1 MTTASATTARVERIA
16 MGVTCV
22 ATVVGIDSIDLAV
35 RCLDLVEE
43 FESLWSRFIPTSDIS
58 RLNSANGQPTLVDE
72 KTLTLLHHMIA
83 AHQATDGAY
92 NPTRLPLQIATG
104 DASSL
109 INDRRTELPA
119 DAAVFSQLSGI
130 HIFHDGKVSLP
141 RGMTLDAGGIGKGLA
156 ADLILQ
162 FALEHG
168 AQAACINLGGDMA
181 INTGDSVGW
190 DVEILSP
197 IDSEVILDT
206 VRIAVGA
213 VATSSLFARQRTRAG
228 ITSHLFSDSSAHDTQ
243 HTVGATVIA
252 NSAAWSEAWT
262 KYAILSNPAQAI
274 DTLTQVGLAGMLISA
289 DGHTTR
295 TESWKTFTH
304 D

>member
-1 MTTASATTARVERIA
+1 

-22 ATVVGIDSIDLAV
+22 VTVVGSNSHEIALQ
-35 RCLDLVEE
+35 CLDLVEE
-43 FESLWSRFIPTSDIS
+43 LESLWSRFIPTSDIS
-58 RLNSANGQPTLVDE
+58 RLNIANGQPTVVDE
-72 KTLTLLHHMIA
+72 RTLTLIHHMIA

-92 NPTRLPLQIATG
+92 NPTRLPLQIAAG
-104 DASSL
+104 DAHSL
-109 INDRRTELPA
+109 INDRNTELA
-119 DAAVFSQLSGI
+119 TDSIVFPQLSGI

-156 ADLILQ
+156 ADLILRV
-162 FALEHG
+162 ALEQG
-168 AQAACINLGGDMA
+168 ADGACINLGGDMA
-181 INTGDSVGW
+181 INTGDSIGW
-190 DVEILSP
+190 DVEIISP
-197 IDSEVILDT
+197 IDHGVVLDT
-206 VRIAVGA
+206 IRITVGG
-213 VATSSLFARQRTRAG
+213 VATSSLFARQRNSAG
-228 ITSHLFSDSSAHDTQ
+228 IASHLFSDSSAHDTQ

-274 DTLTQVGLAGMLISA
+274 DTLTSTGLAALLVSA

-295 TESWKTFTH
+295 SESWKTFTN

>member
-43 FESLWSRFIPTSDIS
+43 IESLWSRFIPTSDIS
-58 RLNSANGQPTLVDE
+58 RLNSANGQPTVVDE
-72 KTLTLLHHMIA
+72 KTLTLIHHMIA
-83 AHQATDGAY
+83 AHQATEGAY
-92 NPTRLPLQIATG
+92 NPTRLPLQIAAG
-104 DASSL
+104 DTQSL
-109 INDRRTELPA
+109 INDRSTTL
-119 DAAVFSQLSGI
+119 AASATVFSHLSGI
-130 HIFHDGKVSLP
+130 QIFHDGKVSLP

-156 ADLILQ
+156 ADLILR

-181 INTGDSVGW
+181 INTGDSIGW

-197 IDSEVILDT
+197 IDPAIILDT
-206 VRIAVGA
+206 VRISVGG
-213 VATSSLFARQRTRAG
+213 VATSSLFARQRNSAG
-228 ITSHLFSDSSAHDTQ
+228 IASHLFTDSSAHDTQ

-262 KYAILSNPAQAI
+262 KYAILNNPGQAI
-274 DTLTQVGLAGMLISA
+274 ETLTSTGLAAMLVSA

>member
-1 MTTASATTARVERIA
+1 
-16 MGVTCV
+16 
-22 ATVVGIDSIDLAV
+22 
-35 RCLDLVEE
+35 
-43 FESLWSRFIPTSDIS
+43 
-58 RLNSANGQPTLVDE
+58 VDE
-72 KTLTLLHHMIA
+72 RTLTLIQHMIA

-92 NPTRLPLQIATG
+92 NPTLLPLQIAAG
-104 DASSL
+104 DSNSL
-109 INDRRTELPA
+109 INDKNTELA
-119 DAAVFSQLSGI
+119 TGSIVYSQLSGI

-141 RGMTLDAGGIGKGLA
+141 RDMTLDAGGIGKGLA

-162 FALEHG
+162 FALEQG
-168 AQAACINLGGDMA
+168 ADGACINLGGDMA

-197 IDSEVILDT
+197 VDPGVILDT
-206 VRIAVGA
+206 ARIAVGA
-213 VATSSLFARQRTRAG
+213 VATSSLFARQRTSAR
-228 ITSHLFSDSSAHDTQ
+228 INSHLFNTSSAHDTN

-274 DTLTQVGLAGMLISA
+274 DTLTSTGLAAMLVSA
-289 DGHTTR
+289 DGHTTQ

>member
-1 MTTASATTARVERIA
+1 M
-16 MGVTCV
+16 

-43 FESLWSRFIPTSDIS
+43 IESLWSRFIPTSDIS
-58 RLNSANGQPTLVDE
+58 RLNSANGQPTVVDE
-72 KTLTLLHHMIA
+72 KTLTLIHHMIA
-83 AHQATDGAY
+83 AHQATEGAY
-92 NPTRLPLQIATG
+92 NPTRLPLQIAAG
-104 DASSL
+104 DTQSL
-109 INDRRTELPA
+109 INDRSTTL
-119 DAAVFSQLSGI
+119 AASATVFSHLSGI
-130 HIFHDGKVSLP
+130 QIFHDGKVSLP

-162 FALEHG
+162 FILELG

-181 INTGDSVGW
+181 INTGDSIGW

-197 IDSEVILDT
+197 IDPSVILDT
-206 VRIAVGA
+206 VRISVGG
-213 VATSSLFARQRTRAG
+213 VATSSLFARQRTSAG
-228 ITSHLFSDSSAHDTQ
+228 ITSHLFTNSSAHDTQ

-274 DTLTQVGLAGMLISA
+274 DTLTSTGLAAMIVSA

>member
-1 MTTASATTARVERIA
+1 MTAASATTARVERIA

-22 ATVVGIDSIDLAV
+22 ATVVGFDSHDLAV

-43 FESLWSRFIPTSDIS
+43 IESLWSRFIPTSDIS
-58 RLNSANGQPTLVDE
+58 RLNSADGQPTVVDD

-83 AHQATDGAY
+83 AHQATEGAY
-92 NPTRLPLQIATG
+92 NPTRLPLQIAAG
-104 DASSL
+104 DTQSL
-109 INDRRTELPA
+109 INDRSTTLAP
-119 DAAVFSQLSGI
+119 DATVYSHLSGI
-130 HIFHDGKVSLP
+130 QIFHDGKVSLP

-156 ADLILQ
+156 ADFILQ
-162 FALEHG
+162 FALEQG

-181 INTGDSVGW
+181 INTGDSIGW

-197 IDSEVILDT
+197 LDADVILDT
-206 VRIAVGA
+206 VRISVGG
-213 VATSSLFARQRTRAG
+213 VATSSLFARQRNSAG
-228 ITSHLFSDSSAHDTQ
+228 IASHLFTDSSAHDTQ

-274 DTLTQVGLAGMLISA
+274 DALTNTGLAAMLVSA
-289 DGHTTR
+289 DGHTTK

>member
-1 MTTASATTARVERIA
+1 MATTSATTARVERIA

-22 ATVVGIDSIDLAV
+22 ATVVGIGSHDLAV
-35 RCLDLVEE
+35 DCLDLVEE
-43 FESLWSRFIPTSDIS
+43 LESLWSRFIPTSDIS
-58 RLNSANGQPTLVDE
+58 QLNSANGQPTVVDRR
-72 KTLTLLHHMIA
+72 TLTLIHHMIA

-92 NPTRLPLQIATG
+92 NPTRLPLQIAAG

-109 INDRRTELPA
+109 ITDRRTELPA
-119 DAAVFSQLSGI
+119 DAVVFSHLSGI

-162 FALEHG
+162 FALEQG

-181 INTGDSVGW
+181 INTGDSIGW

-213 VATSSLFARQRTRAG
+213 VATSSLFARQRNGAG
-228 ITSHLFSDSSAHDTQ
+228 ITSHLFTDSSAHDTQ

-262 KYAILSNPAQAI
+262 KYAILSNPTQAI
-274 DTLTQVGLAGMLISA
+274 DTLTSTGLAAMLVSA

-295 TESWKTFTH
+295 TQSWKTFTH

>member
-1 MTTASATTARVERIA
+1 MNSASVTTSRVERIA

-22 ATVVGIDSIDLAV
+22 ATVVGTDSQEIALH
-35 RCLDLVEE
+35 CLDLVEE

-58 RLNSANGQPTLVDE
+58 RLNRANGQPTAVDGR
-72 KTLTLLHHMIA
+72 TLTLIHHMIA
-83 AHQATDGAY
+83 AHQATEGAY
-92 NPTRLPLQIATG
+92 NPTLLPLQIAAG
-104 DASSL
+104 DTSSL

-119 DAAVFSQLSGI
+119 DATVFSQLSGI

-162 FALEHG
+162 FALEQG
-168 AQAACINLGGDMA
+168 ADGACINLGGDMA

-197 IDSEVILDT
+197 VDPEVILDT
-206 VRIAVGA
+206 ARIAVGA
-213 VATSSLFARQRTRAG
+213 VATSSLFARQRTSAG
-228 ITSHLFSDSSAHDTQ
+228 INSHLFNTSSAHDTN

-262 KYAILSNPAQAI
+262 KYAILSNPARAI
-274 DTLTQVGLAGMLISA
+274 DTLTSTGLAAMLVSA
-289 DGHTTR
+289 DGHTTQ

>member
-1 MTTASATTARVERIA
+1 

-22 ATVVGIDSIDLAV
+22 VTVVGSNSHEIALH
-35 RCLDLVEE
+35 CLDVVEE
-43 FESLWSRFIPTSDIS
+43 LESLWSRFIPTSDIS
-58 RLNSANGQPTLVDE
+58 RLNIANGQPTVVDE
-72 KTLTLLHHMIA
+72 RTLTLIHHMIA

-92 NPTRLPLQIATG
+92 NPTRLPLQIAAG
-104 DASSL
+104 DAHSL
-109 INDRRTELPA
+109 INDRNTELA
-119 DAAVFSQLSGI
+119 TDSIVFPQLSGI

-156 ADLILQ
+156 ADLILRV
-162 FALEHG
+162 ALEQG
-168 AQAACINLGGDMA
+168 ADGACINLGGDMA
-181 INTGDSVGW
+181 INTGDSIGW

-197 IDSEVILDT
+197 FDPGVILDT
-206 VRIAVGA
+206 VRVSVGG
-213 VATSSLFARQRTRAG
+213 VATSSLFARQRNSAG
-228 ITSHLFSDSSAHDTQ
+228 IASHLFSDSSAHDTQ

-274 DTLTQVGLAGMLISA
+274 DTLTSTGLAALLVSA

-295 TESWKTFTH
+295 SESWKTFTN

>member
-1 MTTASATTARVERIA
+1 MSSASATTARVERIA

-22 ATVVGIDSIDLAV
+22 ATVVGTNSHAIAV

-58 RLNSANGQPTLVDE
+58 RLNNANGQPTLVDE
-72 KTLTLLHHMIA
+72 RTLTLIHHMIA
-83 AHQATDGAY
+83 AHQATHGAY
-92 NPTRLPLQIATG
+92 NPTLLPLQIAAG
-104 DASSL
+104 DAQSL
-109 INDRRTELPA
+109 INDRITELLT
-119 DAAVFSQLSGI
+119 DSIVFSHLSGI
-130 HIFHDGKVSLP
+130 HVFHDGKVSLP

-162 FALEHG
+162 FALEQG

-181 INTGDSVGW
+181 INTGDSIGW
-190 DVEILSP
+190 DVEIVSP
-197 IDSEVILDT
+197 LDPDAILDT
-206 VRIAVGA
+206 VRIAVGG
-213 VATSSLFARQRTRAG
+213 VATSSLFARQRNSAG

-262 KYAILSNPAQAI
+262 K
-274 DTLTQVGLAGMLISA
+274 
-289 DGHTTR
+289 
-295 TESWKTFTH
+295 
-304 D
+304 

>member
-1 MTTASATTARVERIA
+1 MNSASVTTARVERIA

-22 ATVVGIDSIDLAV
+22 ATVVGTNSQEIAV

-58 RLNSANGQPTLVDE
+58 RLNSANGQPTVVDYR
-72 KTLTLLHHMIA
+72 TLTLIHHMIA

-92 NPTRLPLQIATG
+92 NPTRLPLQIAAG

-109 INDRRTELPA
+109 ITDRRTELPV
-119 DAAVFSQLSGI
+119 DATIFSQLSGI

-156 ADLILQ
+156 ADLILRV
-162 FALEHG
+162 ALEQG
-168 AQAACINLGGDMA
+168 AEGACINLGGDMA

-197 IDSEVILDT
+197 IDTGVILDT
-206 VRIAVGA
+206 IRIAVGG
-213 VATSSLFARQRTRAG
+213 VATSSLFARQRSSAG

-243 HTVGATVIA
+243 HTVGATVFA

-274 DTLTQVGLAGMLISA
+274 DTLTSTGLAGMLVSA

>member
-1 MTTASATTARVERIA
+1 

-22 ATVVGIDSIDLAV
+22 VTVVGSNSHEIALH
-35 RCLDLVEE
+35 CLDLVEE
-43 FESLWSRFIPTSDIS
+43 LESLWSRFIPTSDIS
-58 RLNSANGQPTLVDE
+58 RLNIANGQPTVVDE
-72 KTLTLLHHMIA
+72 RTLTLIHHMIA

-92 NPTRLPLQIATG
+92 NPTRLPLQIAAG
-104 DASSL
+104 DAHSL
-109 INDRRTELPA
+109 INDRNTELA
-119 DAAVFSQLSGI
+119 TDSIVFPQLSGI

-156 ADLILQ
+156 ADLILRV
-162 FALEHG
+162 ALEQG
-168 AQAACINLGGDMA
+168 ADGACINLGGDMA

-190 DVEILSP
+190 DVEIISP
-197 IDSEVILDT
+197 IDHGVVLDT
-206 VRIAVGA
+206 IRITVGG
-213 VATSSLFARQRTRAG
+213 VATSSLFARQRNSAG
-228 ITSHLFSDSSAHDTQ
+228 IASHLFSDSSAHDTQ

-274 DTLTQVGLAGMLISA
+274 DTLTSTGLAALLVSA

-295 TESWKTFTH
+295 SESWKTFTN

>member
-22 ATVVGIDSIDLAV
+22 VTVVGIDSNDLALH
-35 RCLDLVEE
+35 CLDLVEE
-43 FESLWSRFIPTSDIS
+43 IESLWSRFIPTSDIS
-58 RLNSANGQPTLVDE
+58 RLNTANGQPTSVDE
-72 KTLTLLHHMIA
+72 KTLTLIHHMIA
-83 AHQATDGAY
+83 AHQATEGAY
-92 NPTRLPLQIATG
+92 NPTRLPLQIAAG
-104 DASSL
+104 DTHSL
-109 INDRRTELPA
+109 INNKFTEFPA
-119 DAAVFSQLSGI
+119 DSIVFSDLLDI

-168 AQAACINLGGDMA
+168 AEAACINLGGDMA
-181 INTGDSVGW
+181 INTGDSIGW

-197 IDSEVILDT
+197 NDSGVILDT
-206 VRIAVGA
+206 VRLSVGG
-213 VATSSLFARQRTRAG
+213 VATSSLFARQRDGAG
-228 ITSHLFSDSSAHDTQ
+228 ITSHLFNNSSAQDTN

-262 KYAILSNPAQAI
+262 KFAILSNPAQAI
-274 DTLTQVGLAGMLISA
+274 DTLTSTGLAGMLVSA
-289 DGHTTR
+289 DGHTSR

-304 D
+304 V

>member
-1 MTTASATTARVERIA
+1 

-22 ATVVGIDSIDLAV
+22 VTVVGSNSHEIALH
-35 RCLDLVEE
+35 CLDLVEE
-43 FESLWSRFIPTSDIS
+43 LESLWSRFIPTSDIS
-58 RLNSANGQPTLVDE
+58 RLNIANGQPTVVDE
-72 KTLTLLHHMIA
+72 RTLTLIHHMIA

-92 NPTRLPLQIATG
+92 NPTRLPLQIAAG
-104 DASSL
+104 DAHSL
-109 INDRRTELPA
+109 INDRNTELA
-119 DAAVFSQLSGI
+119 TDSIVFPQLSGI

-156 ADLILQ
+156 ADLILRV
-162 FALEHG
+162 ALEQG
-168 AQAACINLGGDMA
+168 ADGACINLGGDMA
-181 INTGDSVGW
+181 INTGDSIGW

-197 IDSEVILDT
+197 VDPEVILDT
-206 VRIAVGA
+206 VRISVGG
-213 VATSSLFARQRTRAG
+213 VATSSLFARQRNSAG
-228 ITSHLFSDSSAHDTQ
+228 IASHLFSDSSAHDTQ

-262 KYAILSNPAQAI
+262 KYAILSNPAQAL
-274 DTLTQVGLAGMLISA
+274 DTLTSTGLAALLVSA

-295 TESWKTFTH
+295 SESWKTFTN

>member
-1 MTTASATTARVERIA
+1 MNSASVTTARVERIA

-22 ATVVGIDSIDLAV
+22 ATVVGTNSHEIAV

-58 RLNSANGQPTLVDE
+58 RLNSANGQPTVVDDR
-72 KTLTLLHHMIA
+72 TLTLIHHMIA

-92 NPTRLPLQIATG
+92 NPTRLPLQIAAG

-109 INDRRTELPA
+109 ITDRRTELPV
-119 DAAVFSQLSGI
+119 DATIFSQLSGI

-156 ADLILQ
+156 ADLILRV
-162 FALEHG
+162 ALEQG
-168 AQAACINLGGDMA
+168 AEGACINLGGDMA

-197 IDSEVILDT
+197 IDTGVILDT
-206 VRIAVGA
+206 IRIAVGG
-213 VATSSLFARQRTRAG
+213 VATSSLFARQRTSAG

-243 HTVGATVIA
+243 HTVGATVFA

-274 DTLTQVGLAGMLISA
+274 DTLTSTGLAGMLVSA

>member
-1 MTTASATTARVERIA
+1 METASVTTARVERIA

-22 ATVVGIDSIDLAV
+22 ATVVGIDSHDLAV

-58 RLNSANGQPTLVDE
+58 RLNSANGQPTLVDDR
-72 KTLTLLHHMIA
+72 TLTLIHHMIA

-92 NPTRLPLQIATG
+92 NPTRLPLQIAAG
-104 DASSL
+104 DTQSL
-109 INDRRTELPA
+109 INDRSTTL
-119 DAAVFSQLSGI
+119 AAGATVFSHLSGI

-141 RGMTLDAGGIGKGLA
+141 RGLTLDAGGIGKGLA
-156 ADLILQ
+156 ADLILR
-162 FALEHG
+162 FALEQG
-168 AQAACINLGGDMA
+168 AKGVCINLGGDMA
-181 INTGDSVGW
+181 INTGDSIGW

-197 IDSEVILDT
+197 FDPEVVLNTIC
-206 VRIAVGA
+206 VSVGG
-213 VATSSLFARQRTRAG
+213 VATSSLFARQRTSAG
-228 ITSHLFSDSSAHDTQ
+228 ITSHLFTNSSAHDTN

-274 DTLTQVGLAGMLISA
+274 DTLTSTGLAAMLVSA
-289 DGHTTR
+289 DGHATR

-304 D
+304 E

>member
-1 MTTASATTARVERIA
+1 MATTSATTARVERIA

-22 ATVVGIDSIDLAV
+22 ATVVGIGSHDLAV
-35 RCLDLVEE
+35 DCLDLVEE
-43 FESLWSRFIPTSDIS
+43 LESLWSRFIPTSDIS
-58 RLNSANGQPTLVDE
+58 QLNSANGQPTVVDRR
-72 KTLTLLHHMIA
+72 TLTLIHHMIA

-92 NPTRLPLQIATG
+92 NPTRLPLQIAAG

-109 INDRRTELPA
+109 ITDRRTELPV
-119 DAAVFSQLSGI
+119 DATIFSQLSGI

-156 ADLILQ
+156 ADLILRV
-162 FALEHG
+162 ALEQG
-168 AQAACINLGGDMA
+168 AEGACINLGGDMA

-197 IDSEVILDT
+197 IDTGVILDT
-206 VRIAVGA
+206 IRIAVGG
-213 VATSSLFARQRTRAG
+213 VATSSLFARQRTSAG

-243 HTVGATVIA
+243 HTVGATVFA

-274 DTLTQVGLAGMLISA
+274 DTLTSTGLAGMLVSA

>member
-1 MTTASATTARVERIA
+1 MSRASATTARVERIA

-22 ATVVGIDSIDLAV
+22 ATVVGTHSHEIAV

-43 FESLWSRFIPTSDIS
+43 LESLWSRFIPTSDIS
-58 RLNSANGQPTLVDE
+58 RLNSANGQPTAVDE
-72 KTLTLLHHMIA
+72 RTLTLIQHMIA

-92 NPTRLPLQIATG
+92 NPTLLPLQIAAG
-104 DASSL
+104 DSNSL
-109 INDRRTELPA
+109 INDKNTELA
-119 DAAVFSQLSGI
+119 TGSIVYSQLSGI

-141 RGMTLDAGGIGKGLA
+141 RGMTLDAGGIGKGLT

-162 FALEHG
+162 FALEQG
-168 AQAACINLGGDMA
+168 ADGACFNLGGDMA

-197 IDSEVILDT
+197 VDPEVILDT
-206 VRIAVGA
+206 ARIAVGA
-213 VATSSLFARQRTRAG
+213 VATSSLFARQRTNAG
-228 ITSHLFSDSSAHDTQ
+228 INSHLFNTSSAHDTN

-274 DTLTQVGLAGMLISA
+274 DTLTSTGLAAMLVSA
-289 DGHTTR
+289 DGHTTQ

>member
-1 MTTASATTARVERIA
+1 
-16 MGVTCV
+16 
-22 ATVVGIDSIDLAV
+22 
-35 RCLDLVEE
+35 
-43 FESLWSRFIPTSDIS
+43 
-58 RLNSANGQPTLVDE
+58 
-72 KTLTLLHHMIA
+72 MIA

-92 NPTRLPLQIATG
+92 NPTRLPLQIAAG

-109 INDRRTELPA
+109 INDGRTELPE
-119 DAAVFSQLSGI
+119 DAVVFSQLSGI

-156 ADLILQ
+156 ADLILRV
-162 FALEHG
+162 ALEQG
-168 AQAACINLGGDMA
+168 AEGACINLGGDMA

-197 IDSEVILDT
+197 IDTGVILDT
-206 VRIAVGA
+206 IRISVGG
-213 VATSSLFARQRTRAG
+213 VATSSLFARQRHSAG
-228 ITSHLFSDSSAHDTQ
+228 IASHLFSDSSAHDTQ

-274 DTLTQVGLAGMLISA
+274 DTLTSTGLAAMLVSA
-289 DGHTTR
+289 DGQITR

>member
-1 MTTASATTARVERIA
+1 MSSASATTARVERIA

-22 ATVVGIDSIDLAV
+22 ATVVGTNPHAIAV

-58 RLNSANGQPTLVDE
+58 RLNNTNGQPTLVDE
-72 KTLTLLHHMIA
+72 RTLTLIHHMIA

-92 NPTRLPLQIATG
+92 NPTLLPLQIAAG
-104 DASSL
+104 DAQSL
-109 INDRRTELPA
+109 INDRITELLTGSI
-119 DAAVFSQLSGI
+119 VFSHLSGI
-130 HIFHDGKVSLP
+130 HVFHDRKVSLP

-162 FALEHG
+162 FALDQG
-168 AQAACINLGGDMA
+168 AEGACINLGGDMA
-181 INTGDSVGW
+181 INTGDSIGW
-190 DVEILSP
+190 DVEIVSP
-197 IDSEVILDT
+197 LDPDAILDT

-213 VATSSLFARQRTRAG
+213 VATSSLFARQRNSAG

-274 DTLTQVGLAGMLISA
+274 DTLTQAGLAGMLVSA
-289 DGHTTR
+289 DGQITR

>member
-1 MTTASATTARVERIA
+1 M
-16 MGVTCV
+16 

-35 RCLDLVEE
+35 HCLDLVEE

-156 ADLILQ
+156 ADLVLH

-213 VATSSLFARQRTRAG
+213 VATSSLFARQRNGAG
-228 ITSHLFSDSSAHDTQ
+228 ITSHLFTDSSAHDTQ

-262 KYAILSNPAQAI
+262 KYAILSNPELAI
-274 DTLTQVGLAGMLISA
+274 DTLTSTGLAAMLVSA
-289 DGHTTR
+289 NGQITQTQ
-295 TESWKTFTH
+295 SWKTFTH

>member
-1 MTTASATTARVERIA
+1 MAAASATTARVERIA

-22 ATVVGIDSIDLAV
+22 ATVVGIDSTDLAV

-58 RLNSANGQPTLVDE
+58 RLISANGQPTLVDE

-92 NPTRLPLQIATG
+92 NPTRLPLQITAG
-104 DASSL
+104 DTQSL
-109 INDRRTELPA
+109 INNRSTTL
-119 DAAVFSQLSGI
+119 AAGATVFSHLSGI
-130 HIFHDGKVSLP
+130 QIFHNGKVSLP

-162 FALEHG
+162 FVLEQG

-181 INTGDSVGW
+181 INTGDSIGW

-197 IDSEVILDT
+197 IDPGVILDT
-206 VRIAVGA
+206 VRVSVGG
-213 VATSSLFARQRTRAG
+213 VATSSLFARQRNSAG
-228 ITSHLFSDSSAHDTQ
+228 IASHLFTDSSAHDTH
-243 HTVGATVIA
+243 HTIGATVIA
-252 NSAAWSEAWT
+252 NTAAWSEAWT

-274 DTLTQVGLAGMLISA
+274 DTLTSTGLAAMLVSA

-304 D
+304 E

>member
-1 MTTASATTARVERIA
+1 MSSTSATTARVERTA

-22 ATVVGIDSIDLAV
+22 ATVVGTNSHEIAL
-35 RCLDLVEE
+35 RCLGLVEE

-58 RLNSANGQPTLVDE
+58 QLNCANGQPTAVDDR
-72 KTLTLLHHMIA
+72 TLTLIHHMIA
-83 AHQATDGAY
+83 AHQATDGAF
-92 NPTRLPLQIATG
+92 NPTRLPLQIAAG

-109 INDRRTELPA
+109 INDSRTELPT
-119 DAAVFSQLSGI
+119 DATVFSQLSGL
-130 HIFHDGKVSLP
+130 HVFHDGKVSLP

-162 FALEHG
+162 FALEQG
-168 AQAACINLGGDMA
+168 VEAACINLGGDMA

-190 DVEILSP
+190 DVEIISP
-197 IDSEVILDT
+197 IHHGVVLDT
-206 VRIAVGA
+206 VRISVGG
-213 VATSSLFARQRTRAG
+213 VATSSLFARQRTSAG
-228 ITSHLFSDSSAHDTQ
+228 ITSHLFNNSSAHDTQ

-274 DTLTQVGLAGMLISA
+274 NTLTSTGLAGMLVSA
-289 DGHTTR
+289 DGHATR

>member
-43 FESLWSRFIPTSDIS
+43 IESLWSRFIPTSDIS
-58 RLNSANGQPTLVDE
+58 RLNSANGQPTLVDDR
-72 KTLTLLHHMIA
+72 TLTLIHHMIA
-83 AHQATDGAY
+83 AHQATAGAY
-92 NPTRLPLQIATG
+92 NPTRLPLQIGAG

-119 DAAVFSQLSGI
+119 DAVVFSQLSGI

-162 FALEHG
+162 FALEQG

-181 INTGDSVGW
+181 INTGDSIGW

-197 IDSEVILDT
+197 VDPEVILDT
-206 VRIAVGA
+206 VRISVGG
-213 VATSSLFARQRTRAG
+213 VATSSLFARQRNSTG
-228 ITSHLFSDSSAHDTQ
+228 IASHLFTDSSAHDTQ

-262 KYAILSNPAQAI
+262 KYAILSNSAQAI
-274 DTLTQVGLAGMLISA
+274 EMLTSTGLAAMLVSA
-289 DGHTTR
+289 DGHATR

-304 D
+304 E

>member
-1 MTTASATTARVERIA
+1 MTAASATTARVERIA

-22 ATVVGIDSIDLAV
+22 ATVVGIDSDDLAV

-43 FESLWSRFIPTSDIS
+43 IESLWSRFIPTSDIS
-58 RLNSANGQPTLVDE
+58 RLNSADGQPTVVDD

-92 NPTRLPLQIATG
+92 NPTRLPLQIAAG
-104 DASSL
+104 DTQSL
-109 INDRRTELPA
+109 INDRSTTLAP
-119 DAAVFSQLSGI
+119 DATVYSHLSGI
-130 HIFHDGKVSLP
+130 QIFHDGKVSLP

-156 ADLILQ
+156 ADFILQ
-162 FALEHG
+162 FALEQG

-181 INTGDSVGW
+181 INTGDSIGW

-197 IDSEVILDT
+197 LDADVILDT
-206 VRIAVGA
+206 VRISVGG
-213 VATSSLFARQRTRAG
+213 VATSSLFARQRNSAG
-228 ITSHLFSDSSAHDTQ
+228 IASHLFTDSSAHDTQ

-274 DTLTQVGLAGMLISA
+274 DTLTNTGLAAMLVSA
-289 DGHTTR
+289 DGHTTK

>member
-213 VATSSLFARQRTRAG
+213 VATSSLFARQRNGAG
-228 ITSHLFSDSSAHDTQ
+228 ITSHLFTDSSAHDTQ

-262 KYAILSNPAQAI
+262 KYAILSNPELAI
-274 DTLTQVGLAGMLISA
+274 DTLTSTGLAAMLVSA
-289 DGHTTR
+289 NGQITR

>member
-1 MTTASATTARVERIA
+1 
-16 MGVTCV
+16 
-22 ATVVGIDSIDLAV
+22 
-35 RCLDLVEE
+35 
-43 FESLWSRFIPTSDIS
+43 
-58 RLNSANGQPTLVDE
+58 
-72 KTLTLLHHMIA
+72 MIA

-92 NPTRLPLQIATG
+92 NPTLLPLQIAAG
-104 DASSL
+104 DTNSL
-109 INDRRTELPA
+109 INDRNTELAA
-119 DAAVFSQLSGI
+119 DSIVYSQLSGI

-156 ADLILQ
+156 ADFILRV
-162 FALEHG
+162 ALEQG
-168 AQAACINLGGDMA
+168 AEGACINLGGDMA

-197 IDSEVILDT
+197 VDPEVILDT
-206 VRIAVGA
+206 ARIAVGA
-213 VATSSLFARQRTRAG
+213 VATSSLFARQRTKAG
-228 ITSHLFSDSSAHDTQ
+228 INSHLFNTSSAHDTN

-274 DTLTQVGLAGMLISA
+274 DTLTRAGLAAMLVSA
-289 DGHTTR
+289 DGHTTQ

>member
-1 MTTASATTARVERIA
+1 MSSASATTARVERIA

-22 ATVVGIDSIDLAV
+22 ATVVGANSHEIAL
-35 RCLDLVEE
+35 RCLNLVQE

-58 RLNSANGQPTLVDE
+58 QLNCANGQPTAVDE
-72 KTLTLLHHMIA
+72 RTLTLINHMIA

-92 NPTRLPLQIATG
+92 NPTRLPLQIAAG
-104 DASSL
+104 DARSL
-109 INDRRTELPA
+109 INDNRTGFPA
-119 DAAVFSQLSGI
+119 DATVFLQLSGI
-130 HIFHDGKVSLP
+130 HVFHDGKVSLP

-156 ADLILQ
+156 ADLILRA
-162 FALEHG
+162 ALEQG
-168 AQAACINLGGDMA
+168 ADAACINLGGDMA
-181 INTGDSVGW
+181 INTGDAVGW
-190 DVEILSP
+190 DVQIISP
-197 IDSEVILDT
+197 IDPSIILDT
-206 VRIAVGA
+206 VRISVGG
-213 VATSSLFARQRTRAG
+213 VATSSLFARQRISAG
-228 ITSHLFSDSSAHDTQ
+228 INSHLFSNSAAHDTQ

-274 DTLTQVGLAGMLISA
+274 NTLTSTGLAALLVSA

>member
-1 MTTASATTARVERIA
+1 

-22 ATVVGIDSIDLAV
+22 VTVVGSNSHEIALH
-35 RCLDLVEE
+35 CLDLVEE
-43 FESLWSRFIPTSDIS
+43 LESLWSRFIPTSDIS
-58 RLNSANGQPTLVDE
+58 RLNIANGQPTVVDE
-72 KTLTLLHHMIA
+72 RTLTLIHHMIA

-92 NPTRLPLQIATG
+92 NPTRLPLQIAAG
-104 DASSL
+104 DAHSL
-109 INDRRTELPA
+109 INDRNTELA
-119 DAAVFSQLSGI
+119 TDSIVFPQLSGI

-156 ADLILQ
+156 ADLILRV
-162 FALEHG
+162 ALEQG
-168 AQAACINLGGDMA
+168 ADGACINLGGDMA
-181 INTGDSVGW
+181 INTGDSIGW
-190 DVEILSP
+190 DVEIISP
-197 IDSEVILDT
+197 IDHGVVLDT
-206 VRIAVGA
+206 IRITVGG
-213 VATSSLFARQRTRAG
+213 VATSSLFARQRNSAG
-228 ITSHLFSDSSAHDTQ
+228 IASHLFSDSSAHDTQ

-274 DTLTQVGLAGMLISA
+274 DTLTSTGLAALLVSA

-295 TESWKTFTH
+295 SESWKTFTN

>member
-1 MTTASATTARVERIA
+1 MATTSATTARVERIA

-22 ATVVGIDSIDLAV
+22 ATVVGIGSHDLAV
-35 RCLDLVEE
+35 DCLDLVEE
-43 FESLWSRFIPTSDIS
+43 LESLWSRFIPTSDIS
-58 RLNSANGQPTLVDE
+58 QLNSANGQPTVVDRR
-72 KTLTLLHHMIA
+72 TLTLIHHMIA

-92 NPTRLPLQIATG
+92 NPTRLPLQIAAG

-109 INDRRTELPA
+109 ITDRRTELPV
-119 DAAVFSQLSGI
+119 DATIFSQLSGI

-156 ADLILQ
+156 ADLILRV
-162 FALEHG
+162 ALEQG
-168 AQAACINLGGDMA
+168 AEGACINLGGDMA

-197 IDSEVILDT
+197 IDTGVILDT
-206 VRIAVGA
+206 IRIAVGG
-213 VATSSLFARQRTRAG
+213 VATSSLFARQRSSAG

-243 HTVGATVIA
+243 HTVGATVFA

-274 DTLTQVGLAGMLISA
+274 DTLTSTGLAGMLVSA